1 MKLNN
6 FFESCLV
13 EAAKYFAALI
23 LSLLEAMTFTLAGN
37 IKERERERDKLIANL
52 NHLGIYWV
60 GPGQFARHVES
71 LLLSRQLTSLISI
84 ETAFT

>member
-1 MKLNN
+1 MMLNN
-6 FFESCLV
+6 FFESCLAD
-13 EAAKYFAALI
+13 AAKYFAALI

-37 IKERERERDKLIANL
+37 IKERERDKLMTNL

>member
-6 FFESCLV
+6 FFESCLAD
-13 EAAKYFAALI
+13 AAKYFAALI

-37 IKERERERDKLIANL
+37 FKERERDKLMANL
-52 NHLGIYWV
+52 SHLGIYWV

>member
-13 EAAKYFAALI
+13 DAAKYFAALI

-37 IKERERERDKLIANL
+37 FKERERQTD
-52 NHLGIYWV
+52 G
-60 GPGQFARHVES
+60 
-71 LLLSRQLTSLISI
+71 
-84 ETAFT
+84 